1 MTSNAHV
8 IPGQF
13 FALRGSESEGIGTY
27 WGKTSTGDVPVFS
40 TSGDFCRRF
49 VKATSQES
57 VSNLHLFPMHDKLM
71 LVAFEEAGR
80 LVVLDRPSLLA
91 KLLLIG
97 IFIFGLLTVPF
108 FGAGLV
114 ILFLWWNLFKKS
126 RPSALLERYVRGLP
140 AVERLRG

>member
-1 MTSNAHV
+1 MTSNPHV

-13 FALRGSESEGIGTY
+13 FDLRGSEFEGVGTY
-27 WGKTSTGDVPVFS
+27 WGKTATGDVPVFFI
-40 TSGDFCRRF
+40 SGDFGRRF
-49 VKATSQES
+49 VKTASQES
-57 VSNLHLFPMHDKLM
+57 ASNLHLFPMNDKLM
-71 LVAFEEAGR
+71 LVAFEEGGR
-80 LVVLDRPSLLA
+80 LVVVDRPSLLA

-97 IFIFGLLTVPF
+97 IFAFGLLTILF

-126 RPSALLERYVRGLP
+126 RPSVLLERYVRTLP